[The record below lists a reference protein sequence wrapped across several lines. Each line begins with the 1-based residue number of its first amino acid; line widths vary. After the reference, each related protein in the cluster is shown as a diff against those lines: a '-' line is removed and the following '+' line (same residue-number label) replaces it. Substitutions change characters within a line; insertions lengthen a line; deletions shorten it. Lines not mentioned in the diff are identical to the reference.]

1 MAVAPRN
8 THNKRSLIR
17 TSHVCHRCR
26 VAGRNQ
32 QVEEYKHTQTQ
43 HTAKKLTYK
52 FLSGFSSGLPFLHSK
67 EKLAKRTY
75 FATGRFFNNLMLCI
89 SLHSQSLRTLGIT
102 CVMKD
107 PLLIKS
113 YFVEVVRKNLNS

>member
-26 VAGRNQ
+26 VARRNQ
-32 QVEEYKHTQTQ
+32 QVEEYKHTQ
-43 HTAKKLTYK
+43 KLTYK

-102 CVMKD
+102 YVMKD